1 MGVKNIVVVG
11 AGIAGL
17 TAAYRLQQAGH
28 KVHVLEARPNVG
40 GRMITIEW
48 QGLSIDP
55 GAEFVTGADRYLLEL
70 VHQLGIEDQLI
81 DYSKEQTGFEVS
93 VMRGGKTHTV
103 NFMSIISYLGW
114 TGVSLGARL
123 SMLKLLPYMMRYWRA
138 DVYRPDTAPGD
149 DSVGMEQFF
158 YDRINGEMFEYWV
171 EPTMDVFCG
180 YTPDDLSAKMLLLMF
195 SSYLGQKLH
204 TFEGGIGFLP
214 DMLASRLDV
223 ICQAPVSRIDL
234 HQDGSGATVHYREYG
249 REKSL
254 EVEIVVIA
262 APGDVVPSLFESP
275 RPAWRTFFPN
285 VGYTRVGI
293 VYHLVEGDE
302 PVFDEGGIMFPR
314 KEPWKLSALGWS
326 RRPDGRVL
334 VMSDLKAH
342 LYDPS
347 MGDEELKRVI
357 TAEVVRAVP
366 DFEGRICDQ
375 MVFRWER
382 KVPTFRVGYLSA
394 LEAFRDDP
402 QEGPVY
408 FCGDYLIGPS
418 AGSALASA
426 WQCVDRILEAL

>member
-1 MGVKNIVVVG
+1 MTSKSIIVVG

-70 VHQLGIEDQLI
+70 VRQLGIEDQLV
-81 DYSKEQTGFEVS
+81 DYSEEQTGFEVS
-93 VMRGGKTHTV
+93 VMRDGEVHTV

-114 TGVSLGARL
+114 TGVSLSARL
-123 SMLKLLPYMMRYWRA
+123 SMLKLLPHMMRYWRA
-138 DVYRPDTAPGD
+138 DVYRPDAAPGD
-149 DSVGMEQFF
+149 DAVGMEQFF
-158 YDRINGEMFEYWV
+158 YDHISGEMFEYWV

-195 SSYLGQKLH
+195 GSYLGQKLH
-204 TFEGGIGFLP
+204 TFRGGIGLLP
-214 DMLASRLDV
+214 DTLASHLDV
-223 ICQAPVSRIDL
+223 TRHAPVSHIDL
-234 HQDGSGATVHYREYG
+234 RPDGSGATVHYREHG
-249 REKSL
+249 EEKSL
-254 EVEIVVIA
+254 EAEIVVMA
-262 APGDVVPSLFESP
+262 APGDTVLPMFEKP
-275 RPAWRTFFPN
+275 RPAWQTFFPN

-302 PVFDEGGIMFPR
+302 PMFDEGGIMFPR
-314 KEPWKLSALGWS
+314 KEPWRLSALGWS
-326 RRPDGRVL
+326 RQPDGRVL

-342 LYDPS
+342 LYNPS
-347 MGDEELKRVI
+347 IGDEELKQII
-357 TAEVVRAVP
+357 TAEMIRAVP
-366 DFEGRICDQ
+366 DFEGRIRDQ

-394 LEAFRDDP
+394 LKAFRDDP

-408 FCGDYLIGPS
+408 FCGDYLTGPS

-426 WQCVDRILEAL
+426 WQCVDRVLEAL